1 MRAFLIDLENR
12 PGAIARAIG
21 PLAERGINITGGA
34 GLAMGQGG
42 RLALTTNDEPGTR
55 AALDGAGITYSDLDI
70 IGLNLPDQP
79 GTLAD
84 ATKRLGDAGVN
95 IEALF
100 AMPDGQA
107 LAVAVEDADA
117 ARRALGEL
125 VVASA

>member
-12 PGAIARAIG
+12 PGALNEAIA

-34 GLAMGQGG
+34 GLSAGQGG

-55 AALDGAGITYSDLDI
+55 AALDGAGITYRDLEI
-70 IGLNLPDQP
+70 IGLNVPDQP

-100 AMPDGQA
+100 AMPDGQT